1 MAKTFHLLQAWH
13 QTRDPSINVNT
24 CYYTVLVYGHIQAVG
39 VADSI
44 LNADNTKKSG
54 NAGIK
59 LLCALPGTRKLR
71 YTEFH

>member
-1 MAKTFHLLQAWH
+1 M
-13 QTRDPSINVNT
+13 
-24 CYYTVLVYGHIQAVG
+24 LVFGHIQAVG
-39 VADSI
+39 VADAI
-44 LNADNTKKSG
+44 LNMDNTKKSG